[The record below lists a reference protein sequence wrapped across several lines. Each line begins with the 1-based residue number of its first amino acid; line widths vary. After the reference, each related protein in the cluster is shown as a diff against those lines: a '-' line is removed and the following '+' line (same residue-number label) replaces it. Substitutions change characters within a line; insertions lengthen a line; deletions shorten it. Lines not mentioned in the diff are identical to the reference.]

1 MLREARGRAY
11 SQRSGA
17 MRIYV
22 PKDLVQSVIF
32 PFKEKIKLREPF
44 DILIRVDPENKRL
57 IIEKYSK

>member
-1 MLREARGRAY
+1 
-11 SQRSGA
+11 